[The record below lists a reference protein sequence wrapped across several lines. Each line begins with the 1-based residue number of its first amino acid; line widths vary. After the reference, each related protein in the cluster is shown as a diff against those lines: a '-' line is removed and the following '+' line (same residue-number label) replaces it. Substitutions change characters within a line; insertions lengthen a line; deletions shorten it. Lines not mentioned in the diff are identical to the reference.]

1 MRNSLKGIPRS
12 FLEKWQRIADLLA
25 RVIDVPAA
33 LIMKTENEFMEV
45 LISGNSQ
52 NNPYQ
57 PGDKEHWYGLY
68 CETVIKTQEDLL
80 IPNALKDEKWANNP
94 DVKLGMI
101 AYLGIPINLPDK
113 KPFGTICVLDNKEN
127 SFSNEYK
134 ELLFQFK
141 DVIELDLALIQSLKL
156 SKENEDV
163 DIIQKLVEQ
172 NDELQQ
178 INKLL
183 NDEKE
188 RVVVSE
194 QYFRM
199 LIEHAPYAIFIQTD
213 RKFKFVN
220 DAAVKL
226 YGAKSAAEL
235 INTSVFDRV
244 HPDSKEIVKQRIITL
259 NNQKRTALNKTYKH
273 LKIDNTPIDVEVSA
287 VPFKYDDQ
295 DGALV
300 FVHDITEQKKLIDS
314 TQKAYELIKNLAAQV
329 PGVLYQ
335 YRLFP
340 DGTSCF
346 PFSSEGMYDIYE
358 VTSEEVREDASPV
371 FSRIH
376 PDDFDYI
383 VETINESARNQTVYN
398 SKFRV
403 ILPKQGL
410 RWRLCNAQPELL
422 EDGST
427 LWHGII
433 MDITEEKIKEEL
445 LKEKN
450 EELIIAKEKAEKANQ
465 LKTEFLNNMSHEIRT
480 PMNGIIGFSKLLV
493 EPDITEEKRE
503 VYAKIIQN
511 SSLQLL
517 KIIDDI
523 LEISILETKQYK
535 MHEEQFYLNDLLM
548 ELFAIFSL
556 KTKERN
562 IPLYIKNE
570 LNDRESKIIS
580 DKTKLNKI
588 LGNLLENALKFTNDG
603 FIEMGYHIN
612 ANNIVLYVK
621 DTGIGISPHNH
632 NLIFERFSQ
641 EDTDVSFKHGGL
653 GLGLSIAKENANLLG
668 GEISLES
675 EKGKG
680 SAFFVT
686 IPYKPAEEALHAMH
700 NINTKNDGMYSTVL
714 IVEDEEVNYLYLE
727 TIFQLEKT
735 TNYKLIH
742 AKNGKEAV
750 DLCLANKQ
758 INLVLMDLK
767 MPVMS
772 GFEAVKQIKASFPG
786 LPVIAQTAYSSEADK
801 QLAFEFGCDDFI
813 SKPINKSA
821 LFGLINKHLEIST
834 A

>member
-1 MRNSLKGIPRS
+1 MRNSFKSIPKN

-25 RVIDVPAA
+25 RVVDVPAA
-33 LIMKTENEFMEV
+33 LIMKSENEFMEV
-45 LISGNSQ
+45 LISSNSA

-57 PGDKEHWYGLY
+57 PGDKDHWYGLY
-68 CETVIKTQEDLL
+68 CETVIKTQEELL
-80 IPNALKDEKWANNP
+80 VPNALKDEKWNKNP
-94 DVKLGMI
+94 DIKLGMI
-101 AYLGIPINLPDK
+101 AYLGIPINFPDK

-141 DVIELDLALIQSLKL
+141 DVIELDLALIQSLKW
-156 SKENEDV
+156 SKGNDDV
-163 DIIQKLVEQ
+163 DIIQKLVVQ

-235 INTSVFDRV
+235 INTSVLDRV
-244 HPDSKEIVKQRIITL
+244 HPDSKEIVKQRINSL
-259 NNQKRTALNKTYKH
+259 NNQKRNALNKTYKH
-273 LKIDNTPIDVEVSA
+273 LKIDNTPIDVQVSA

-340 DGTSCF
+340 DGSSCF

-358 VTSEEVREDASPV
+358 VSSEEVSEDASPV
-371 FSRIH
+371 FTRIH

-383 VETINESARNQTVYN
+383 VTSINESARNQTVYN

-433 MDITEEKIKEEL
+433 MDFTEEQIKEEL

-480 PMNGIIGFSKLLV
+480 PMNGIVGFSNLLV
-493 EPDITEEKRE
+493 DPDLTTEKRD
-503 VYAKIIQN
+503 VYAKLVQN
-511 SSLQLL
+511 SSQQLL

-523 LEISILETKQYK
+523 LEISILETRQHKVY
-535 MHEEQFYLNDLLM
+535 EEQFCLNDLLM
-548 ELFAIFSL
+548 ELFAIFNL
-556 KTKERN
+556 KSKERN
-562 IPLYIKNE
+562 IPLYVKNE
-570 LNDRESKIIS
+570 LNDSDSKIIS
-580 DKTKLNKI
+580 DKIKLNKI
-588 LGNLLENALKFTNDG
+588 LGNLLENALKFTNEG
-603 FIEMGYHIN
+603 FIEMGYYIK
-612 ANNIVLYVK
+612 ADNIVLYVK
-621 DTGIGISPHNH
+621 DTGVGISPEKHEV
-632 NLIFERFSQ
+632 IFERFTQ
-641 EDTDVSFKHGGL
+641 ENSEISFKHRGL
-653 GLGLSIAKENANLLG
+653 GLGLSIAKENTNLLG
-668 GEISLES
+668 GEITLES

-680 SAFFVT
+680 STFYVT
-686 IPYKPAEEALHAMH
+686 IPYKPVDLPDHASQSLRVEQ
-700 NINTKNDGMYSTVL
+700 DEVCYTVL
-714 IVEDEEVNYLYLE
+714 VVEDEEVNYLYLE
-727 TIFQLEKT
+727 TVFRLDEITK
-735 TNYKLIH
+735 YKIIH
-742 AKNGKEAV
+742 AMNGKEAV
-750 DLCLANKQ
+750 DMCLANKDIQ
-758 INLVLMDLK
+758 LVLMDLK
-767 MPVMS
+767 MPVMN
-772 GFEAVKQIKASFPG
+772 GFEATKKIKAAFPD

-801 QLAFEFGCDDFI
+801 QLAFESGCDDFI
-813 SKPINKSA
+813 SKPINRMT
-821 LFGLINKHLEIST
+821 LFSILNKYT
-834 A
+834 DVN